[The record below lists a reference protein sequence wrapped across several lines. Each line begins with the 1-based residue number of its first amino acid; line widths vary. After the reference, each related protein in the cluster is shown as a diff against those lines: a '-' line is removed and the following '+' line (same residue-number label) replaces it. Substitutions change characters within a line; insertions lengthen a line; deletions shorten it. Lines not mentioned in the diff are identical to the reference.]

1 MKYPIRPGAIGAILL
16 ALTPVAEVQAH
27 HSVAMFDL
35 SDAAR
40 KHLSGTVSKFEWQ
53 NPHSW
58 VFVEVANADGT
69 ATRYGLELSS
79 PGALRR
85 SGLSYNSIKVGDKV
99 TMEYCPSRVADK
111 LAGLITKITWSD
123 GRSWVPSGQ
132 ASPLPPSGEKAP
144 GQGSEATSSAPPGQY
159 RPPQ

>member
-1 MKYPIRPGAIGAILL
+1 MNRWITGAVVGGLLL
-16 ALTPVAEVQAH
+16 AAALPAPAH

-40 KHLSGTVSKFEWQ
+40 KHISGTVSKFEWQ

-58 VFVEVANADGT
+58 VFLEVAKAGGGT
-69 ATRYGLELSS
+69 DTYGLELSS

-85 SGLSYNSIKVGDKV
+85 SGLSYNSLQVGDKI
-99 TMEYCPSRVADK
+99 TAEYCPSRTDNK
-111 LAGLITKITWSD
+111 LAGLITKITWDD
-123 GRSWVPSGQ
+123 GKIWVPSGQ
-132 ASPLPPSGEKAP
+132 ASPLPPAGQKAP
-144 GQGSEATSSAPPGQY
+144 GQGSEATSSAPPEQN